1 MLRISQLKL
10 PVTHTQEQLE
20 KKLLKMLRMSRKD
33 LGQYYI
39 RKRSL
44 DARKK
49 PELYYVYSIDVEI
62 KNEERVLKS
71 MKGKVQKVSVHPYCV
86 PEHGTERLSDRPV
99 IIGSGPA
106 GLFCAYLLAR
116 EGYRPLIIER
126 GAPVRERRKDVG
138 YENAEKMW
146 KNSGRQECLIRLP
159 MYSSGKAVPA
169 HSQTAN

>member
-62 KNEERVLKS
+62 KWTRRIVLC
-71 MKGKVQKVSVHPYCV
+71 VSSCQRGIP
-86 PEHGTERLSDRPV
+86 S
-99 IIGSGPA
+99 
-106 GLFCAYLLAR
+106 AY
-116 EGYRPLIIER
+116 
-126 GAPVRERRKDVG
+126 
-138 YENAEKMW
+138 
-146 KNSGRQECLIRLP
+146 
-159 MYSSGKAVPA
+159 
-169 HSQTAN
+169 H

>member
-106 GLFCAYLLAR
+106 GFLSLR
-116 EGYRPLIIER
+116 EAHR
-126 GAPVRERRKDVG
+126 
-138 YENAEKMW
+138 YENAEEMW

>member
-71 MKGKVQKVSVHPYCV
+71 MKGKVQKVSSRPYSV

-106 GLFCAYLLAR
+106 GLFCSYLLAR
-116 EGYRPLIIER
+116 EGYRP
-126 GAPVRERRKDVG
+126 P
-138 YENAEKMW
+138 Y
-146 KNSGRQECLIRLP
+146 
-159 MYSSGKAVPA
+159 
-169 HSQTAN
+169 H

>member
-71 MKGKVQKVSVHPYCV
+71 MKGKVQKVSVPPYCV

-116 EGYRPLIIER
+116 EDIVLLSL
-126 GAPVRERRKDVG
+126 REAHR
-138 YENAEKMW
+138 YENAEEMW
-146 KNSGRQECLIRLP
+146 RNSGRQECSIRLP

-169 HSQTAN
+169 HFRMEN

>member
-49 PELYYVYSIDVEI
+49 PDLYYVYSIDVEI

-71 MKGKVQKVSVHPYCV
+71 MKG
-86 PEHGTERLSDRPV
+86 
-99 IIGSGPA
+99 
-106 GLFCAYLLAR
+106 
-116 EGYRPLIIER
+116 
-126 GAPVRERRKDVG
+126 
-138 YENAEKMW
+138 
-146 KNSGRQECLIRLP
+146 
-159 MYSSGKAVPA
+159 
-169 HSQTAN
+169 

>member
-71 MKGKVQKVSVHPYCV
+71 MKGKVQKVSS
-86 PEHGTERLSDRPV
+86 TSL
-99 IIGSGPA
+99 
-106 GLFCAYLLAR
+106 LCAR
-116 EGYRPLIIER
+116 TWH
-126 GAPVRERRKDVG
+126 RKIV
-138 YENAEKMW
+138 
-146 KNSGRQECLIRLP
+146 
-159 MYSSGKAVPA
+159 
-169 HSQTAN
+169 